1 MANISKKAAKKA
13 HKREKHLLA
22 KQTAQPEIQ
31 IATKLA
37 PIAATS
43 PPVMSN
49 TATSATTIA
58 TGTVK
63 TVAELDAKLNRM
75 EQQWAKTST
84 SPLPGGIQN
93 AVMALRATLVIQEAA
108 AAQPVEAPIYN
119 VLSGNGGDV
128 KASEEEMEST
138 IRRGEKEKE
147 SANEEKVEART
158 APNNLGDDTPSQ
170 APAEHI
176 NTPIT
181 SPRCVHIVSNMTND
195 THTLPKPTVVLST
208 ADMAHIT
215 AQTGANE
222 GIRGVRK
229 PGKEDTK
236 EVHTTINTTG
246 DDVTCPAPSSFDWA
260 EDVDATVTPT
270 PIALVAPATHAPRDF
285 SVLRSNNR
293 NPCGSLSR
301 RHHRSQPRICNSFNS
316 RKYNTNYAYKPTTP
330 SSAPAPVHLVE
341 TIRHPCGIAP
351 TKPVIRTSSA
361 VSTPILHSSMSTH
374 SCEPL
379 SAVRSDSSLWPSYTP
394 SLDWSGDPLLAG
406 LARILEALG
415 WTRGCVAARTPLCL
429 RGAHGVVGFGG
440 ADPLV
445 A

>member
-31 IATKLA
+31 IATKSA
-37 PIAATS
+37 PITATS
-43 PPVMSN
+43 PPVSSN
-49 TATSATTIA
+49 TATSTTTTIA

-63 TVAELDAKLNRM
+63 TVAELDAKFNCT
-75 EQQWAKTST
+75 EQQWAQTST
-84 SPLPGGIQN
+84 SPFPEGLRN
-93 AVMALRATLVIQEAA
+93 AVMAFRAALVIQEAA
-108 AAQPVEAPIYN
+108 AVQPVGAPVYN
-119 VLSGNGGDV
+119 VQVSEKGEKREDV
-128 KASEEEMEST
+128 KGGNMSEKMMEMEST
-138 IRRGEKEKE
+138 KRGGEEQEKE
-147 SANEEKVEART
+147 SGKEEKVKEVYTIRGDTNDATSSQNPADNECMITPTASPRRTHARTLPKHAAASPIVDATRTMART
-158 APNNLGDDTPSQ
+158 A
-170 APAEHI
+170 
-176 NTPIT
+176 
-181 SPRCVHIVSNMTND
+181 TNGG
-195 THTLPKPTVVLST
+195 V
-208 ADMAHIT
+208 
-215 AQTGANE
+215 
-222 GIRGVRK
+222 RGVS
-229 PGKEDTK
+229 
-236 EVHTTINTTG
+236 
-246 DDVTCPAPSSFDWA
+246 DDVTYLARSSFDWA

-270 PIALVAPATHAPRDF
+270 PIALVAPAAHAPRDF

-293 NPCGSLSR
+293 NPWGSLSR

-394 SLDWSGDPLLAG
+394 SFDWSGDPLLAG